1 MAGGVW
7 SWSKMKVGSRPACKD
22 QVAASRGWWE
32 VWPGSRGL
40 GRAGRRG
47 PSPMQGERP
56 AGRRTGCVGG
66 RGGAPPSRVC
76 RGTLCLSSSAPARW
90 GASPASLGV
99 WSHKAAGTWA
109 PQTPGAEP
117 PPDRDQPTS
126 GAGPAA
132 PGRARGWWIEV
143 AEETVGGMHGG
154 RPSPWLCW
162 FGHSKPSWDLGSD
175 PLPHGTE
182 S

>member
-1 MAGGVW
+1 
-7 SWSKMKVGSRPACKD
+7 MKVGSRPACKD
-22 QVAASRGWWE
+22 QAAASRGWWE
-32 VWPGSRGL
+32 AWPGSRGL
-40 GRAGRRG
+40 GRAGGRG
-47 PSPMQGERP
+47 SSPMQGGHPTARR
-56 AGRRTGCVGG
+56 AGRVGG
-66 RGGAPPSRVC
+66 RGSALPSWVC
-76 RGTLCLSSSAPARW
+76 RGTLCLSSSAPARR

-99 WSHKAAGTWA
+99 WSHKAAGAWA

-117 PPDRDQPTS
+117 PPDGDQPTS

-132 PGRARGWWIEV
+132 PGRARGWWIGV
-143 AEETVGGMHGG
+143 AEVMVGGMHGG

-162 FGHSKPSWDLGSD
+162 LGTVSPPGTWAPGSD